1 MWLFALARPAGARRL
16 PSLLAPALVMCAALA
31 APAHADEACTLKK
44 TIKVRIGGAF
54 QTIAAGTAIT
64 VKARRS
70 DWTEVTTPSGDGK
83 AATVPLEAACTLSPR
98 PPDGE
103 PPLAPITPEKPTK
116 PPKAEKPP
124 KPPKAE
130 KPPPKPP
137 EPKPPKPEKPKAEK
151 PTKPEKPTTT
161 TTTTTPPARVGLDAV
176 PPPPAP
182 ESPTSTAPPA
192 TSGSTTP
199 ETTTTT
205 ASTTPEPT
213 TPVRHDMTRGARLW
227 LGGLDN
233 PTRGRAL
240 TVVNLALRDEAQ
252 KHTGVSVVDGAAPAG
267 CVDDACVAAALAAAG
282 VDVALN
288 VRVVDDGA
296 AVLVR
301 RVDRGGFVT
310 VARQPVVAGDDRTLL
325 AAVGPAVDSVLADA
339 PVAAGQ
345 TSGASAFRYAQLDPP
360 PVAPWVPLSVG
371 GAAVVAGA
379 VALGATGVNVAAF
392 NAGAELIAA
401 GTSAAPADGAAI
413 AAERATV
420 QTTFPIAVGAAAVAV
435 VLGGTAGVLA
445 TFTDWAGAH
454 DLESAE

>member
-1 MWLFALARPAGARRL
+1 
-16 PSLLAPALVMCAALA
+16 
-31 APAHADEACTLKK
+31 
-44 TIKVRIGGAF
+44 
-54 QTIAAGTAIT
+54 
-64 VKARRS
+64 
-70 DWTEVTTPSGDGK
+70 
-83 AATVPLEAACTLSPR
+83 
-98 PPDGE
+98 
-103 PPLAPITPEKPTK
+103 
-116 PPKAEKPP
+116 
-124 KPPKAE
+124 
-130 KPPPKPP
+130 
-137 EPKPPKPEKPKAEK
+137 
-151 PTKPEKPTTT
+151 
-161 TTTTTPPARVGLDAV
+161 VGLDAV

-182 ESPTSTAPPA
+182 ETST
-192 TSGSTTP
+192 TTTP
-199 ETTTTT
+199 TTTATTTAATTTT
-205 ASTTPEPT
+205 APA
-213 TPVRHDMTRGARLW
+213 TPVRHDLSRGARVW

-233 PTRGRAL
+233 PTKGRAL
-240 TVVNLALRDEAQ
+240 TVVNLALRDEVQ
-252 KHTGVSVVDGAAPAG
+252 KHSGVSVVDGAAPAS
-267 CVDDACVAAALAAAG
+267 CVDDACVAAALVAAG
-282 VDVALN
+282 VDVA
-288 VRVVDDGA
+288 VDARVVDNGA

-325 AAVGPAVDSVLADA
+325 AAVGPAIDSVLADA
-339 PVAAGQ
+339 PLASAQ
-345 TSGASAFRYAQLDPP
+345 ASGPSAFRYQQLDPP

-454 DLESAE
+454 DLESAGSAE